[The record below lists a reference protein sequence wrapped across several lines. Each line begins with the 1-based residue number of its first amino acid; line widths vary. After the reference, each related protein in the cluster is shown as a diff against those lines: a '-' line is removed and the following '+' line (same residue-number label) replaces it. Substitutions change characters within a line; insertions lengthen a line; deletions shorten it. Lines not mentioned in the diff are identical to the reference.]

1 MRKLYNHSKST
12 LFLMEMI
19 LSILILSLTCTACVQ
34 IFAAARNNRE
44 KARQYNHIQELT
56 VCAEEVLEGWDG
68 RNETFTDLLPCS
80 IQTEDTLQYFYDRNW
95 ELCEKADVCYTM
107 TIRLETS
114 NLEKSADLAFTDQK
128 GNSLY
133 QTSIA
138 FPFQSEN
145 MSSSNSVS
153 ERNTSE

>member
-68 RNETFTDLLPCS
+68 RNETFTDLLPAVPRQKIPSSTSMIGTGNCA
-80 IQTEDTLQYFYDRNW
+80 
-95 ELCEKADVCYTM
+95 EKQM
-107 TIRLETS
+107 
-114 NLEKSADLAFTDQK
+114 SA
-128 GNSLY
+128 
-133 QTSIA
+133 I
-138 FPFQSEN
+138 P
-145 MSSSNSVS
+145 
-153 ERNTSE
+153 

>member
-1 MRKLYNHSKST
+1 
-12 LFLMEMI
+12 
-19 LSILILSLTCTACVQ
+19 
-34 IFAAARNNRE
+34 
-44 KARQYNHIQELT
+44 
-56 VCAEEVLEGWDG
+56 
-68 RNETFTDLLPCS
+68 
-80 IQTEDTLQYFYDRNW
+80 
-95 ELCEKADVCYTM
+95 M
-107 TIRLETS
+107 TIRLKTS

>member
-56 VCAEEVLEGWDG
+56 V
-68 RNETFTDLLPCS
+68 
-80 IQTEDTLQYFYDRNW
+80 
-95 ELCEKADVCYTM
+95 
-107 TIRLETS
+107 
-114 NLEKSADLAFTDQK
+114 
-128 GNSLY
+128 
-133 QTSIA
+133 
-138 FPFQSEN
+138 
-145 MSSSNSVS
+145 
-153 ERNTSE
+153 